1 MDRQTLIQAAF
12 AARKQSY
19 STYSH
24 FAVGAALWC
33 DDGTIVTGCNVE
45 NGSYPVSLCAERAA
59 VATAVGMGHRKFLAV
74 AVVAGNRPVTPCG
87 ACRQVLS
94 EFGDMAVICA
104 AASDLATTAEYV
116 LSELLPQSFNL
127 EASR

>member
-1 MDRQTLIQAAF
+1 MDRQTLIEAAF

-19 STYSH
+19 SPYSH